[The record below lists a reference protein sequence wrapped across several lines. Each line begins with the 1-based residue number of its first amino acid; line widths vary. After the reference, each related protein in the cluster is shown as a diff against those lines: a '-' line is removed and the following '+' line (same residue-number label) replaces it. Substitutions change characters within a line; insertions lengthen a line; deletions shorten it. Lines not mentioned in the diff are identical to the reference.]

1 MQYTIV
7 GDTMPVLQIALGRNE
22 SIVAESG
29 EFSWMSDHVAMRTTT
44 QAAGG
49 GGFFGALARVVAGG
63 TLFMTEYTAQG
74 APGEVAFAARIP
86 GTIEVVDLAEHQVVL
101 VHRHGFVCATAA
113 VQLSMGFQQKLG
125 AGLLGGDGF
134 ILQKLQ
140 GPGQAFVELGGAS
153 VLRELAAGESLRVH
167 PNHVGMF
174 DASVNFSI
182 TTINGIKNAFF
193 GGDGI
198 FQARL
203 TGPGRV
209 WLQSMTL
216 PRMAHAL
223 APYLATGKG

>member
-1 MQYTIV
+1 MQYTIT
-7 GDTMPVLQIALGRNE
+7 GGTMPVLHINLDRDE

-29 EFSWMSDHVAMRTTT
+29 EFTWMSDHIAMRTST

-49 GGFFGALARVVAGG
+49 GGLFGALVRVVSGG
-63 TLFMTEYTAQG
+63 TLFMTEYIAQG

-86 GTIEVVDLAEHQVVL
+86 GTIEAVDLDGQHAL
-101 VHRHGFVCATAA
+101 MVHRHGFVCATRE
-113 VQLSMGFQQKLG
+113 VQLTMGFQQKLG
-125 AGLLGGDGF
+125 AGLLGGDGL

-140 GPGQAFVELGGAS
+140 GRGKAFIELGGAS
-153 VLRELAAGESLRVH
+153 VMRTLAAGETIRAH

-182 TTINGIKNAFF
+182 TTISGIKNAFF
-193 GGDGI
+193 AGDGI

-203 TGPGRV
+203 TGPGRI
-209 WLQSMTL
+209 WLQSMTV

-223 APYLATGKG
+223 APYLVGNKN